1 MTTYRELALS
11 LTADQQKLK
20 LDMQDFSKSVLRPA
34 ALALD
39 RLPDPQQVID
49 PRSPLWTAFKAA
61 YAQGY
66 HTVLIPKACGG
77 MGLTGLDAHLAFE
90 ELGWGSAEFAA
101 ALAVAGFPFAMA
113 AATGKS
119 DVIQELVIAIRGGE
133 GRAPSRMLGHYRT
146 GSWV

>member
-1 MTTYRELALS
+1 M
-11 LTADQQKLK
+11 TADQQKLK
-20 LDMQDFSKSVLRPA
+20 QDVHEFSKSVLKPA

-49 PRSPLWTAFKAA
+49 HQSPLWTVFQTA

-66 HTVLIPKACGG
+66 HTALIPKACGG

-101 ALAVAGFPFAMA
+101 ALAVAGFPFAMI

-119 DVIQELVIAIRGGE
+119 DLIQELVIPFVAE
-133 GRAPSRMLGHYRT
+133 KEPPTNRMLGHHRT
-146 GSWV
+146 GSRV